1 MAQGVGVGFEQ
12 ESINVEKTMS
22 KSLGNTVAKMQATV
36 SMEHSR
42 AIPAGVSSINTAN
55 SNSVT
60 NNNDNGITLNIEK
73 FENNTKQDIETLANE
88 LAFYITRTQRM
99 R

>member
-42 AIPAGVSSINTAN
+42 AIPTGVSSINTAN

-60 NNNDNGITLNIEK
+60 NNNDNGVTQNIT
-73 FENNTKQDIETLANE
+73 FNNVVESPSEIARQIRKVGRE
-88 LAFYITRTQRM
+88 LAFR
-99 R
+99 